1 MIAIVMLQN
10 CRGIKFASLIKT
22 VHMLN
27 IKKGIFA
34 YLIAASAGLFTFS
47 NVHGQD
53 STTVGQDLKSAGKK
67 TGKAVE
73 KGAKKVGNKTA
84 EVASK
89 GKSEVVDKT
98 YEGKQG
104 PSGEKIFIDSHSK
117 YYYVDKKGHKQYL
130 EKSKLRDK

>member
-1 MIAIVMLQN
+1 MLK
-10 CRGIKFASLIKT
+10 R
-22 VHMLN
+22 
-27 IKKGIFA
+27 IFA
-34 YLIAASAGLFTFS
+34 YMIAASAGLFTVM
-47 NVHGQD
+47 NVHAQD
-53 STTVGQDLKSAGKK
+53 STTIGEDLKSAGKK

-73 KGAKKVGNKTA
+73 KGAQKVGNKTA

-89 GKSEVVDKT
+89 GKSEIVDKT

-130 EKSKLRDK
+130 DKNKLKDK

>member
-1 MIAIVMLQN
+1 MQ
-10 CRGIKFASLIKT
+10 FAPLTKT

-27 IKKGIFA
+27 IKKSVFA
-34 YLIAASAGLFTFS
+34 YLIVASAGIFTVS

-53 STTVGQDLKSAGKK
+53 STTIGEDLKSAGKK

-104 PSGEKIFIDSHSK
+104 PSGEKIFIDSHSN
-117 YYYVDKKGHKQYL
+117 YYYVDKKGHKQYVD
-130 EKSKLRDK
+130 EGQLRDK